1 MKHCKLSMKKLLALL
16 MALVLVSAT
25 LAVAS
30 AEVDFSAF
38 DWEIPAE
45 TVTITYYDGQE
56 LPESCAK
63 KQALMHEFMLKYFN
77 IDLQRIVFENDVEER
92 LSMMAV
98 SGDYPD
104 VITCMTP
111 SQAADWYDQGRA
123 IDMKPYV
130 DKLAPNFVEQ
140 LGDLYKRF
148 VTKDDVMYAMPN
160 IWGLLEIADY
170 APRIR
175 YDWWVDAGQKDFTT
189 PDEYFETLRSLVEA
203 HPTNAAG
210 EKTYALSFIKGRR
223 NYELAAAMW
232 GLKQGWKEDVD
243 HNLIFFPGTEEG
255 WEMTKCLN
263 RFNVEGL
270 LDPDSF
276 VMTMDEWVQKLAA
289 ERYAGILDA
298 WWPCVY
304 TQTYWPETVE
314 NYDPQTDL
322 YVHRDVHI
330 EELTASTIN
339 PKNANG
345 TYRTIVT
352 DKCAN
357 PEIIA
362 KLINFEHTDLGLKLL
377 GWGVPEGFEGIVKG
391 SEEDYAG
398 WRQTDTEAG
407 WEYVQERIDEIVAN
421 SFNSARFDYL
431 GGNVHF
437 TMDQRYQPDKS
448 NSWYDQNFN
457 DKIWWRGY
465 MNENMAS
472 SCFDWSAFLAIEIPV
487 EDDISMQWQQIKDVV
502 SSMFVEA
509 VLAPSEE
516 ECRVKY
522 DEMVK
527 KVNALGMDEVNE
539 WFSEQYKIKL
549 TEWGMM

>member
-1 MKHCKLSMKKLLALL
+1 MKKLLVFLL
-16 MALVLVSAT
+16 TLMLMSTSFVSA
-25 LAVAS
+25 S
-30 AEVDFSAF
+30 ADVDFSAF
-38 DWEIPAE
+38 DWDPPAE

-56 LPESCAK
+56 LPETCEK

-104 VITCMTP
+104 IITCMTP
-111 SQAADWYDQGRA
+111 SQAADWYDQERA
-123 IDMKPYV
+123 IDMKSYI
-130 DKLAPNFVEQ
+130 DELAPNFVNQ
-140 LGDLYKRF
+140 LGDLYRRF
-148 VTKDDVMYAMPN
+148 VTQDGQMYALPN
-160 IWGLLEIADY
+160 IWGVLEIADY
-170 APRIR
+170 APQIR
-175 YDWWVDAGQKDFTT
+175 YDWWMDAGQNDFVT
-189 PDEYFETLRSLVEA
+189 PEEYFETLKSLVDA
-203 HPTNAAG
+203 HPTNSAG
-210 EKTYALSFIKGRR
+210 DKTYALGFIKGRR
-223 NYELAAAMW
+223 NYQLAGAMW
-232 GLKQGWKEDVD
+232 GLKQGWKEDTE

-255 WEMTKCLN
+255 WEMTKYLN
-263 RFNVEGL
+263 RFNAEGL

-330 EELTASTIN
+330 EELAASTIN

-345 TYRTIVT
+345 TYRTVVT

-357 PEIIA
+357 PEIVA

-377 GWGVPEGFEGIVKG
+377 GWGVPENYEGIVKG

-398 WRQTDTEAG
+398 WCQTNGESG
-407 WEYVQERIDEIVAN
+407 WEYVQDRIDEIVAN

-448 NSWYDQNFN
+448 NSWFDQNFN
-457 DKIWWRGY
+457 DKIWWRSY
-465 MNENMAS
+465 MNENMAP
-472 SCFDWSAFLAIEIPV
+472 SCFDWSAFLAIEIPA

-509 VLAPSEE
+509 VLAPNED

-522 DEMVK
+522 EELVK
-527 KVNALGMDEVNE
+527 KVNALGMEEVNE

-549 TEWGMM
+549 TEWGML